1 MVGLIEGVLDGD
13 TVLGKIQIPQ
23 EVGPVVGEWLGGNE
37 STGVVGGSVP
47 IHVVHSSLI
56 VPQSS
61 HDLRHVPSPQL
72 GLPNRLTILESLWVS
87 STSKR
92 LSNGKLELELELEL
106 EAHSHS
112 LSSEQGDPGTIE
124 SLEQIPLPVGELVG
138 FFDGAGVTGAPV
150 TGAFEGA

>member
-13 TVLGKIQIPQ
+13 AVLGKIQIPQ
-23 EVGPVVGEWLGGNE
+23 EVGPVVGAWLGDDE

-47 IHVVHSSLI
+47 IHMVHSSLP
-56 VPQSS
+56 VPHSS

-72 GLPNRLTILESLWVS
+72 GLPNRLSIFESLWVS

-92 LSNGKLELELELEL
+92 LANGKLELE
-106 EAHSHS
+106 AHLHS

-124 SLEQIPLPVGELVG
+124 SAEQIPLPVGELVG
-138 FFDGAGVTGAPV
+138 FFDGVGVTGASV
-150 TGAFEGA
+150 TGAFDGA